1 MQRNGKNICLIALYV
16 DDMLI
21 ACSSEEEMKNVI
33 VNLNKHVE
41 ATDRGPISFY
51 LGMEIFRDGLR
62 GDITLHQEKYNT
74 EILDRWGM
82 TNCKSQNSF
91 EKI

>member
-1 MQRNGKNICLIALYV
+1 MQNRYLCLHAKEWKEYLSYSIICRRYANSL
-16 DDMLI
+16 
-21 ACSSEEEMKNVI
+21 
-33 VNLNKHVE
+33 LNKYVE
-41 ATDRGPISFY
+41 ATDRGLISFY